1 MIAGEKNQKV
11 VIVGAGPAGSSLAIR
26 LAEANFE
33 VTVVEREE
41 FPRHKLCGE
50 FISPECLLHFEE
62 LGVREQM
69 LGRGGARISKT
80 AFYAPSGRSVEVPS
94 IWFGTG
100 GAALS
105 LSRAEMDFRL
115 LERAR
120 AVGATVLES
129 TSVNGLTVADGHVRA
144 LKVREENGDSG
155 NIEGD
160 VFVDATGRSRI
171 LARLIE
177 KRQGTATKPAGK
189 NALIGFKAH
198 LKNADVNPG
207 YCEIYSFPGGYGG
220 LSPIEDELANHCFLV
235 RPEIV
240 REMKGDA
247 DKIVETAVCKN
258 QRAFAALNGSERVG
272 DWLAVAVDGFGIK
285 NLSPASN
292 VFTTGDAAAFVDP
305 FTGSGMLV
313 ALESS
318 KLLARLVRD
327 HSSNF
332 AELAAN
338 YRVAFNR
345 QFRLRMRICSL
356 LRHAAFSPS
365 IAKVAISA
373 LGASGA
379 FRRLLTSA
387 TRSKEKL
394 IER

>member
-177 KRQGTATKPAGK
+177 KRQGTATKPARK

-198 LKNADVNPG
+198 RKNANVNPG

-345 QFRLRMRICSL
+345 QFRLR
-356 LRHAAFSPS
+356 S